1 MTNSYFRKDEFVFI
15 IASGI
20 AFLTEVS
27 RSGFVSCG
35 KKDMEP
41 DQLVC
46 LCALGKVFAYHCNV
60 GRQLLESFGSPAG
73 IFQAGRKTIEAE
85 LHHAGPLLDELF
97 APALLDWAADEA
109 AWAAAEGI
117 RLLGPDDPDYPRRL
131 SACTDAP
138 LMLYCKG
145 RANLNA
151 ERVLAVVGT
160 RKATWYGRESCR
172 RLVGR
177 LADLNE
183 KPLIVS
189 GLALGVDGCAH
200 MAALEAGLP
209 TVGVLPCG
217 LDEVYP
223 RQHRELVRRMLDQ
236 GGALVTD
243 FPRSTAAVAH
253 TFLRRNRIIAGMA
266 DATLLVESFRKGG
279 GLITASLAASYQ
291 REVFAVPG
299 RLTDASFEGC
309 NRLVARQEAVLAAD
323 EDAIPLA
330 LGWISVRQQRVRP
343 SLYRPDDT
351 PQRRE
356 VLRQLEARA
365 PLTAEELASIT
376 RLDPNAVNLL
386 LLELELEGRVVADGT
401 KFFVSL

>member
-1 MTNSYFRKDEFVFI
+1 
-15 IASGI
+15 
-20 AFLTEVS
+20 
-27 RSGFVSCG
+27 
-35 KKDMEP
+35 MEP

-46 LCALGKVFAYHCNV
+46 LCALSKVFAYQCTV
-60 GRQLLESFGSPAG
+60 GRQLLDAFGSPAG
-73 IFQAGRKTIEAE
+73 IFRAGRKEVAAS
-85 LHHAGPLLDELF
+85 LHHADKLLDELF
-97 APALLDWAADEA
+97 APALLDWAAEEV

-117 RLLGPDDPDYPRRL
+117 RLLASGDPAYPRRL
-131 SACTDAP
+131 TACSDAP

-145 RANLNA
+145 TTNLNA
-151 ERVLAVVGT
+151 ERSLAVVGT

-177 LADLNE
+177 LGDLNE

-209 TVGVLPCG
+209 TVGVMPCC
-217 LDEVYP
+217 LDEIYP
-223 RQHRELVRRMLDQ
+223 RQHRERVRRMLDQ

-243 FPRSTAAVAH
+243 FTRGTTPAAH

-279 GLITASLAASYQ
+279 GLITATLAASYQ

-309 NRLVARQEAVLAAD
+309 NRLISKQEAVLAAD

-330 LGWISVRQQRVRP
+330 MGWISVRQQRVRP
-343 SLYRPDDT
+343 SLYRPDDS

-365 PLTAEELASIT
+365 PLSAEEVASLA

-401 KFFVSL
+401 KFFLSL

>member
-1 MTNSYFRKDEFVFI
+1 
-15 IASGI
+15 
-20 AFLTEVS
+20 
-27 RSGFVSCG
+27 
-35 KKDMEP
+35 MEP

-46 LCALGKVFAYHCNV
+46 LCALSKVFAYHCAV
-60 GRQLLESFGSPAG
+60 GRQLLDAFGSPAG
-73 IFQAGRKTIEAE
+73 IFAAGRQEVAGA
-85 LHHAGPLLDELF
+85 LSHAGTLLDQLF
-97 APALLDWAADEA
+97 NPALLDWAAKEVH
-109 AWAAAEGI
+109 WAAAEGI
-117 RLLGPDDPDYPRRL
+117 RLLAPDDPAYPRRL
-131 SACTDAP
+131 SACVDAP
-138 LMLYCKG
+138 LLLYCKG
-145 RANLNA
+145 AANLNA
-151 ERVLAVVGT
+151 ERTLAVVGT
-160 RKATWYGRESCR
+160 RKATWTGRESCR

-189 GLALGVDGCAH
+189 GLALGIDGCAH
-200 MAALEAGLP
+200 TTALESGLP

-217 LDEVYP
+217 LDEIYP
-223 RQHRELVRRMLDQ
+223 RQHRDMARRMIDQ

-243 FPRSTAAVAH
+243 FPRGTAAVAQ

-309 NRLVARQEAVLAAD
+309 NRLVAKQEAVLAPD

-330 LGWISVRQQRVRP
+330 MGWISVRQLRVRP
-343 SLYRPDDT
+343 SLYRADDT

-365 PLTAEELASIT
+365 PLTAEEVASLA
-376 RLDPNAVNLL
+376 RLDPNVVNLM

-401 KFFVSL
+401 KFFLSL